1 MLVAGAAR
9 AFWREPSRGIEEL
22 DPAGARARWRRGSAP
37 LLCHAPGV
45 ARRLGA
51 AVAPPAFDILELW
64 AFVRPAR
71 FCVPTPRGLAQALG
85 LEEPRDPVGQLPLL
99 RRAAEGL
106 LAELAGLTGRRRD
119 AALPAAAAMAA
130 EGWIWG
136 ARGGRGARPRCG
148 RRGLARRLVGAGG
161 VAGGAPAPRLR
172 SPPGERGRDA
182 RAPGRAAAGR
192 RRGPAPSRRTTPPRS
207 RPPSRPGNGRASP
220 ARWSPKPARVSARP
234 WAISAPDG
242 LWLAENGGAVWISTF
257 TRNLQ
262 RQVDREL
269 DRQYPERAA
278 KSAARGGCARGART
292 ICACST
298 SPRPVGGRS
307 PHEAVVPGPCRALD
321 RGHPRRRH
329 ERRRF
334 PGLAGRAVRRRPL
347 ARAGRPA
354 RRMRPRRLP
363 SVPALLRRTLH
374 TPRPARRS
382 VWSPTTPWCC
392 CRPRSATTRARP
404 IRSPRATSSTKATTC
419 SMPPIRCSPPISRDA
434 EGAELRRWLLGSEDR
449 RGRARGLA
457 RRLDD
462 LPDEHCGT
470 SSGPCLE
477 AARCLPGQGW
487 HRRLGRGRPP
497 GSRRALPRAGQGAAS
512 GRAHRPDSEYGL
524 ECPKE
529 PVLEGLLD
537 RAAELERALEV
548 LTRPLAALRRELLAT
563 LDREADR
570 LESAARLRM
579 EAVTRG
585 IERRGLLQLGAWR
598 AMLAELGRDT
608 PEDFVDLFA
617 LERRRGVE
625 VDVGM
630 HRHWKDP
637 GLPFAREVASKAHGL
652 VVTSATLRDSASTGE
667 EGWATAHM
675 RTGLR
680 HLVSPPAEFEVA
692 LPLRLRGAHPDPGA
706 RRRPTRTTPPRPR
719 PPCASC
725 SWRRAAGR
733 SACSRPSPACAR
745 STGASPRRWNAPAWR
760 LYAQHVDAMDTG
772 TLVDVFRAERDACL
786 LGTDAVRDGI
796 DVPGRSLRLVVFDG
810 CRGPVPT
817 SCIGRA
823 GASSGGSRYDDMLAR
838 LRLRQAFGRLVRPR
852 RRPRRLRHAGLLPCP
867 PGSPR
872 PSRPRCPSSAWAWPG
887 PSTACAAICG
897 DLA

>member
-9 AFWREPSRGIEEL
+9 AFWREPSGGIEEL

-51 AVAPPAFDILELW
+51 DVAPPAFDILELW

-99 RRAAEGL
+99 RRAAERL

-136 ARGGRGARPRCG
+136 AEVAAALGLDAGAGASLDAWSALEEWQEVPPRPASGHRPVSEAETRERLAALLRGGAEARPQQADYAAALTPAFAPRQREG
-148 RRGLARRLVGAGG
+148 EPRAVVAEAGTGVGKTLGYI
-161 VAGGAPAPRLR
+161 APA
-172 SPPGERGRDA
+172 
-182 RAPGRAAAGR
+182 
-192 RRGPAPSRRTTPPRS
+192 
-207 RPPSRPGNGRASP
+207 
-220 ARWSPKPARVSARP
+220 
-234 WAISAPDG
+234 G
-242 LWLAENGGAVWISTF
+242 LWAAENGGAVWISTF

-269 DRQYPERAA
+269 DRPYPERAA
-278 KSAARGGCARGART
+278 KSRRVVVRKGRENYLCLLNFVEA
-292 ICACST
+292 
-298 SPRPVGGRS
+298 VGGRS
-307 PHEAVVPGPCRALD
+307 PHEAVFLGLVARWIGATRD
-321 RGHPRRRH
+321 GDMSGGD
-329 ERRRF
+329 F
-334 PGLAGRAVRRRPL
+334 PGWLAELFGADRSLGLADRRGECVHAACPQYR
-347 ARAGRPA
+347 RCFVERSIRRA
-354 RRMRPRRLP
+354 RRADL
-363 SVPALLRRTLH
+363 VVANHALVLLQATLGDD
-374 TPRPARRS
+374 
-382 VWSPTTPWCC
+382 
-392 CRPRSATTRARP
+392 
-404 IRSPRATSSTKATTC
+404 PRATHPLPT
-419 SMPPIRCSPPISRDA
+419 RYVFDEGHHLFDA
-434 EGAELRRWLLGSEDR
+434 ADSVFSAHITGREGAELRRWLLGSEDR

-462 LPDEHCGT
+462 LPDEAVRNELGA
-470 SSGPCLE
+470 CLE

-487 HRRLGRGRPP
+487 HRRLAEGGPRGPAERFLALV
-497 GSRRALPRAGQGAAS
+497 RAQLLA
-512 GRAHRPDSEYGL
+512 RAHRPDSEYGL

-537 RAAELERALEV
+537 RAAELERALEA
-548 LTRPLAALRRELLAT
+548 LARPLAALRRELLAT

-667 EGWATAHM
+667 EGWTTAHM

-680 HLVSPPAEFEVA
+680 HLASPPAEFEVA
-692 LPLRLRGAHPDPGA
+692 SPFDYAALTRILVLVDIDKNDAAQTAAAMRELFLAAGGGALGLFTAIARLREVH
-706 RRRPTRTTPPRPR
+706 RRI
-719 PPCASC
+719 AE
-725 SWRRAAGR
+725 AMER
-733 SACSRPSPACAR
+733 SGLA
-745 STGASPRRWNAPAWR
+745 

-796 DVPGRSLRLVVFDG
+796 DVPGRSLRLVVFDRVPWPRPDLLHRAR
-810 CRGPVPT
+810 RGVF
-817 SCIGRA
+817 
-823 GASSGGSRYDDMLAR
+823 GGSRYDDMLAR
-838 LRLRQAFGRLVRPR
+838 LRLRQAFGRLVRR
-852 RRPRRLRHAGLLPCP
+852 ADDRGVFVMLDSAL
-867 PGSPR
+867 
-872 PSRPRCPSSAWAWPG
+872 PSRLAAAFPSEVPVERMG
-887 PSTACAAICG
+887 
-897 DLA
+897 LAGAVDSVRGHLRRSG